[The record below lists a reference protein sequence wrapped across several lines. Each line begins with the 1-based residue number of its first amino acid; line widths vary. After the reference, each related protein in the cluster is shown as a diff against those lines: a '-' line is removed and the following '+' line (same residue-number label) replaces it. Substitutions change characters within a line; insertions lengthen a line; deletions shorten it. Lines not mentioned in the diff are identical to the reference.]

1 MSKGQLSRLCKS
13 DLDTWQSILE
23 GAWQT
28 LLKFVLSEYS
38 FLFLTYI
45 TAIWMIS
52 VMGISTMHS
61 LLPGRINWPTQWLT
75 ITITQMWS
83 CCMDHGVVLYL
94 LYKFSLPGLKTRRLA
109 NMQLCLSLSDCCVGL
124 RIFSWVFVF
133 NKTPNI
139 TNENWNTFAK
149 IYFQSE
155 RHFSLNVEVIWVT
168 TV

>member
-23 GAWQT
+23 GAWYT

-61 LLPGRINWPTQWLT
+61 LLPGRINWPTQRLT

-109 NMQLCLSLSDCCVGL
+109 NMQLCLSLSAALGWGFLVGSL
-124 RIFSWVFVF
+124 FLTKPQTLLMKIEIPLQKFIFSQKDIFPWM
-133 NKTPNI
+133 
-139 TNENWNTFAK
+139 
-149 IYFQSE
+149 
-155 RHFSLNVEVIWVT
+155 
-168 TV
+168 